1 MALPCNAIVPSEAP
15 IAFIGSGI
23 ACEDP
28 WILAAAAAAPG
39 VRKSS
44 HENPP
49 ALMLDPA
56 LGVNVVEG
64 WWTNWGTSWLEAELL

>member
-15 IAFIGSGI
+15 MALNGTGI

-28 WILAAAAAAPG
+28 WILAAAAPG
-39 VRKSS
+39 CVMKSS

-56 LGVNVVEG
+56 LEVNVVEG
-64 WWTNWGTSWLEAELL
+64 WWSNWGTSWLEAELL